1 VCVSVSAREGFYR
14 DLKGVDSP
22 ADSGPVTTFSA
33 ELWVVLG
40 LLGLLA
46 VLTMLGRLAAAIDD
60 EKRAFEAQ
68 QEALRLK
75 KRYAAQLA
83 AQQSD
88 EVIEVD
94 VIEDE
99 PPAKIAA

>member
-1 VCVSVSAREGFYR
+1 M
-14 DLKGVDSP
+14 
-22 ADSGPVTTFSA
+22 TTFSS

-46 VLTMLGRLAAAIDD
+46 VLTMLGRLAAAIED
-60 EKRAFEAQ
+60 EKRAFEAH
-68 QEALRLK
+68 QEAVRVRK
-75 KRYAAQLA
+75 QYAAQLA

-88 EVIEVD
+88 GVIEVEVIE
-94 VIEDE
+94 E